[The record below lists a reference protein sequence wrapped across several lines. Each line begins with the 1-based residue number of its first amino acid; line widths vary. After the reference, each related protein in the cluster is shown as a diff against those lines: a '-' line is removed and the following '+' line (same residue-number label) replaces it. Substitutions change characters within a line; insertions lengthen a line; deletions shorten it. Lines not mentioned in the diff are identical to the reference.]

1 MSFILDALSRA
12 RGPSGRPAAATTGDG
27 APTWA
32 HRRTLWRAGGAA
44 VVGILV
50 LALGHTFFRT
60 LRPAGTPV
68 PAPGQVASA
77 ASATATA
84 SGALE
89 IPTMPSLADKPA
101 PPPAR
106 QAARQPARPVVQAAV
121 PPVRAVPRFNPPTTL
136 SQPLPQPGLGL
147 AGAYRMPPALR
158 TPPAP
163 VEAPAPEARRGVT
176 LADIKSLGDLPAD
189 VRTLVQRAKVRVLV
203 HTPQRRHRFVI
214 VEDRQLREG
223 DELVAGVRLEEIT
236 DLGMV
241 LRHKDTRVLA
251 PSPGNR

>member
-12 RGPSGRPAAATTGDG
+12 KDLNGRRAAAP
-27 APTWA
+27 AWA
-32 HRRTLWRAGGAA
+32 HRRFLWRAGGAA
-44 VVGILV
+44 VLGALV
-50 LALGHTFFRT
+50 LALGHACYRA
-60 LRPAGTPV
+60 LRPAGAPSL
-68 PAPGQVASA
+68 APGQVASV
-77 ASATATA
+77 ASPSA

-89 IPTMPSLADKPA
+89 IPTLPSLADKPSQ
-101 PPPAR
+101 PPAR

-121 PPVRAVPRFNPPTTL
+121 APVRAVPRFDPPTTL

-147 AGAYRMPPALR
+147 AGTYRSPPALR

-163 VEAPAPEARRGVT
+163 VHAPAPEASRGVA

-223 DELVAGVRLEEIT
+223 DELVAGVRVEEIT

-241 LRHKDTRVLA
+241 LQHKDTRVLA
-251 PSPGNR
+251 PSPGGR